1 MDASDDSDS
10 DLGDG
15 RGAPKKDGN
24 LQSFLLAV
32 GIGSLF
38 VGGAAGTLLTL
49 AFTGFFTQSAGCDCS
64 SPATA
69 ALNSTA
75 LILDLNMGP
84 DPVSRTASVARAP
97 EVARQS
103 EKTDKIVDSLK
114 ELTLLEA
121 SELVKAIEETFGV
134 DASASAGAVVMA
146 APGAGGGGGAEEA
159 APEKTEFDVVIKEV
173 PKEKKIAIIKAI
185 RAITGLGLKD
195 AKGAADNPGKVVE
208 AKPKDF
214 CEDAKKQLEEAGA
227 VVEVV

>member
-1 MDASDDSDS
+1 MPQTPA
-10 DLGDG
+10 LQ
-15 RGAPKKDGN
+15 GN

-32 GIGSLF
+32 GIGSLL

-49 AFTGFFTQSAGCDCS
+49 AFTGTPGYAVFNWGSGS
-64 SPATA
+64 R
-69 ALNSTA
+69 LVVTA
-75 LILDLNMGP
+75 LLPLRKEPELADALRLYCNAQLQ
-84 DPVSRTASVARAP
+84 VSRTASAARAP

-103 EKTDKIVDSLK
+103 EKIDKIVDSLK

-134 DASASAGAVVMA
+134 DASASAGAVTDSADGLKALQVVMA
-146 APGAGGGGGAEEA
+146 APGAGGGDGGEDA
-159 APEKTEFDVVIKEV
+159 APEKTDFDVVIKEV
-173 PKEKKIAIIKAI
+173 PKEKKIAIIKAGGEVE
-185 RAITGLGLKD
+185 RRQ
-195 AKGAADNPGKVVE
+195 VVE